1 MVTRID
7 RRRYAGCWVSLSVAA
22 LLFTLLFTTP
32 AWGFWLQLTASAA
45 LLASL
50 AFLLDGGALRRLL
63 RLQWPGVAPTVAGG
77 LAAACVMYGMF
88 YGGRMAALR
97 LVPGAGE
104 QIGSIYGLGRGVSS
118 WPIGFCLLLI
128 VGPCEEI
135 FWRGYVQR
143 RLCEAHGRK
152 GVVMT
157 ILLYAGVHVASGN
170 PVLLLAA
177 LVCGTFWG
185 LLFFRF
191 GRLPVNMVSHG
202 LWAALVFAV
211 FPLQ

>member
-1 MVTRID
+1 MTTAD
-7 RRRYAGCWVSLSVAA
+7 RRTYVGCWASLSVAA
-22 LLFTLLFTTP
+22 LLFTLIFTTP
-32 AWGFWLQLTASAA
+32 AWGFWLQLSASAA
-45 LLASL
+45 LLAAL
-50 AFLLDGGALRRLL
+50 AFVFDGDALRKLL
-63 RLQWPGVAPTVAGG
+63 RLQWPGVVPALAGG
-77 LAAACVMYGMF
+77 LAAACVMYGVF
-88 YGGRMAALR
+88 YVGRMAALQ
-97 LVPGAGE
+97 LVPGAHD
-104 QIGSIYGLGRGVSS
+104 QIGSIYGLGRGVSRR
-118 WPIGFCLLLI
+118 PIGFLLLLI

-152 GVVMT
+152 GVLIT
-157 ILLYAGVHVASGN
+157 ILLYTWVHVASGN

-202 LWAALVFAV
+202 VWAALVFAV
-211 FPLQ
+211 FPLT